1 MIPLPLSTLE
11 IEVRPCRQN
20 RTHTQRHVPVSC
32 NKRKKMR
39 WAHGWVSIF
48 PLSNHHVIASNP
60 NSPNNV
66 NWTPFFFNFIYIYI
80 YIQIKIEIG
89 IEHNVWRKLWIL
101 ARLYCNGSDKFSPPV
116 SEVVH
121 CFRSVSSKCTQAPTS
136 INQSMWLKKKKK
148 LFFLFVFFFFYVP

>member
-1 MIPLPLSTLE
+1 MSIGPL
-11 IEVRPCRQN
+11 
-20 RTHTQRHVPVSC
+20 
-32 NKRKKMR
+32 
-39 WAHGWVSIF
+39 
-48 PLSNHHVIASNP
+48 
-60 NSPNNV
+60 
-66 NWTPFFFNFIYIYI
+66 FFLILYIYI

-136 INQSMWLKKKKK
+136 INQSM
-148 LFFLFVFFFFYVP
+148 